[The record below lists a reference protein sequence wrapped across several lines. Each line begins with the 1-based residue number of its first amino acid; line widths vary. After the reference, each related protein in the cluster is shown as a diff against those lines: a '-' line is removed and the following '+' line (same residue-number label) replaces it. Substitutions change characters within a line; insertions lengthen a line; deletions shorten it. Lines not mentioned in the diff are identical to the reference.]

1 MSFGVDTL
9 GLLTEK
15 LKQLVNETQD
25 NYESFFDSTQLFK
38 QGKMESNEYFSR
50 MGEFLVSSSALN
62 FLACRVI
69 LELKTA
75 LDKTGSAKGKGER
88 SITSI
93 PSASPSS
100 YPSGP
105 GNSGNFDGGTNSS
118 GSGSFGVD
126 GFISAGGHAG
136 SSSTLPSTLPSSSS
150 SSSSSSNSVYPSTP
164 SSTNE
169 EYDFP
174 LPQEV
179 PTYKPVDIIITKQDS
194 IDSKGLKKNCIVC
207 AASIPKQAKF
217 CNKCGNSQ

>member
-9 GLLTEK
+9 GLLIEK
-15 LKQLVNETQD
+15 LKQLVNDTQD

-75 LDKTGSAKGKGER
+75 LDKAGSAKGKGER
-88 SITSI
+88 SGTS
-93 PSASPSS
+93 PSTIPSS
-100 YPSGP
+100 YPSGS
-105 GNSGNFDGGTNSS
+105 GNSGNIDGG
-118 GSGSFGVD
+118 GAGGGFGVD
-126 GFISAGGHAG
+126 GFISAGGNVG
-136 SSSTLPSTLPSSSS
+136 SPSSPSS
-150 SSSSSSNSVYPSTP
+150 PSSHSIYPSAPPPT
-164 SSTNE
+164 SE
-169 EYDFP
+169 EYDLP

-179 PTYKPVDIIITKQDS
+179 PTYKPVDIIITKQDLPN
-194 IDSKGLKKNCIVC
+194 SKGLKKNCIVC

>member
-9 GLLTEK
+9 GLLIEK
-15 LKQLVNETQD
+15 LKQLVNDTQD

-75 LDKTGSAKGKGER
+75 LDKTGSTKGKGER
-88 SITSI
+88 SSTSP
-93 PSASPSS
+93 PSTSPSTFPSS
-100 YPSGP
+100 YPSG
-105 GNSGNFDGGTNSS
+105 SGNG
-118 GSGSFGVD
+118 GSGSYSGGGGGGFGVD

-136 SSSTLPSTLPSSSS
+136 SPSPSPSPSHST
-150 SSSSSSNSVYPSTP
+150 YPSAP
-164 SSTNE
+164 SSTSE

-194 IDSKGLKKNCIVC
+194 LDSKGLKKNCIVC

>member
-9 GLLTEK
+9 GLLIEK
-15 LKQLVNETQD
+15 LKQLVNDTQD

-75 LDKTGSAKGKGER
+75 LDKTGSTKGKGER
-88 SITSI
+88 SSTSP
-93 PSASPSS
+93 PSTSPSTFPSS
-100 YPSGP
+100 YPSG
-105 GNSGNFDGGTNSS
+105 SGNGGS
-118 GSGSFGVD
+118 GSGSGGGGFGVD

-136 SSSTLPSTLPSSSS
+136 SSSPSPSPSHST
-150 SSSSSSNSVYPSTP
+150 YPSAP
-164 SSTNE
+164 SSTSE

-194 IDSKGLKKNCIVC
+194 LDSKGLKKNCIVC

>member
-15 LKQLVNETQD
+15 LKQLVNDTQD

-38 QGKMESNEYFSR
+38 QGKMENNEYFSR

-69 LELKTA
+69 LELKIA

-88 SITSI
+88 SSTSPPLPP
-93 PSASPSS
+93 PSTFPSS
-100 YPSGP
+100 YPSGS
-105 GNSGNFDGGTNSS
+105 GNSGNIDGGTGSS
-118 GSGSFGVD
+118 GGGGGFGVD

-136 SSSTLPSTLPSSSS
+136 SSPSPSSHST
-150 SSSSSSNSVYPSTP
+150 YPSAQSPT
-164 SSTNE
+164 SE

-194 IDSKGLKKNCIVC
+194 LDSKGLKKNCIVC

>member
-9 GLLTEK
+9 GLLIEK
-15 LKQLVNETQD
+15 LKQLVNDTQD

-38 QGKMESNEYFSR
+38 QGKMENNEYFSR

-75 LDKTGSAKGKGER
+75 LDKAGSAKGKGER
-88 SITSI
+88 SSTS
-93 PSASPSS
+93 PSSTSTSPSTSPSS
-100 YPSGP
+100 YPSGS
-105 GNSGNFDGGTNSS
+105 GNSGNIDAGGA
-118 GSGSFGVD
+118 GAGAGAGGGFGVD
-126 GFISAGGHAG
+126 GFISAGGNAG
-136 SSSTLPSTLPSSSS
+136 ASSSS
-150 SSSSSSNSVYPSTP
+150 SHFTYPLAPPPTS
-164 SSTNE
+164 E
-169 EYDFP
+169 EYDLP
-174 LPQEV
+174 LTQEV

-194 IDSKGLKKNCIVC
+194 PDSKGLKKNCIVC

>member
-9 GLLTEK
+9 GLLIEK
-15 LKQLVNETQD
+15 LKQLVNDTQD

-75 LDKTGSAKGKGER
+75 LDKTGSTKGKGER
-88 SITSI
+88 SSTSP
-93 PSASPSS
+93 PSTSPSTFPSS
-100 YPSGP
+100 YPSG
-105 GNSGNFDGGTNSS
+105 SGNGGS
-118 GSGSFGVD
+118 GSGSGGGGFGVD

-136 SSSTLPSTLPSSSS
+136 SSSPSHST
-150 SSSSSSNSVYPSTP
+150 YPSAL
-164 SSTNE
+164 SSTSE

-194 IDSKGLKKNCIVC
+194 LDSKGLKKNCIVC

>member
-75 LDKTGSAKGKGER
+75 LDKTGSTKGKGER
-88 SITSI
+88 SSTSP
-93 PSASPSS
+93 PSTSPSTFPSS
-100 YPSGP
+100 YPSG
-105 GNSGNFDGGTNSS
+105 SGNGGS
-118 GSGSFGVD
+118 GSGSGSGGGGFGVD
-126 GFISAGGHAG
+126 GFISAGGHAE
-136 SSSTLPSTLPSSSS
+136 SSSPTSSPPPSSPST
-150 SSSSSSNSVYPSTP
+150 YPSAP
-164 SSTNE
+164 SSTSE

-194 IDSKGLKKNCIVC
+194 LDSKGLKKNCIVC

>member
-9 GLLTEK
+9 GLLIEK
-15 LKQLVNETQD
+15 LKQLVNDTQD

-75 LDKTGSAKGKGER
+75 LDKTGSTKGKGER
-88 SITSI
+88 SSTSP
-93 PSASPSS
+93 PSTSPSTFPSS
-100 YPSGP
+100 YPSG
-105 GNSGNFDGGTNSS
+105 SGNGGS
-118 GSGSFGVD
+118 GSGSGGGGFGVD

-136 SSSTLPSTLPSSSS
+136 SSSPTSSPPPSSPST
-150 SSSSSSNSVYPSTP
+150 YPSAP
-164 SSTNE
+164 SSTSE

-194 IDSKGLKKNCIVC
+194 LDSKGLKKNCIVC

>member
-9 GLLTEK
+9 GLLIEK
-15 LKQLVNETQD
+15 LKQLVNDTQD

-75 LDKTGSAKGKGER
+75 LDKTGSTKGKGER
-88 SITSI
+88 SSTSP
-93 PSASPSS
+93 PSTSSPSTFPSS
-100 YPSGP
+100 YPSG
-105 GNSGNFDGGTNSS
+105 SGNS
-118 GSGSFGVD
+118 GSGSGGGGFGVD

-136 SSSTLPSTLPSSSS
+136 SSSPSPSPSHST
-150 SSSSSSNSVYPSTP
+150 YPSAL
-164 SSTNE
+164 SSTSE

-194 IDSKGLKKNCIVC
+194 LDSKGLKKNCIVC

>member
-9 GLLTEK
+9 GLLIEK
-15 LKQLVNETQD
+15 LKQLVNDTQE

-75 LDKTGSAKGKGER
+75 LDKAGSAKGKGER
-88 SITSI
+88 SSTS
-93 PSASPSS
+93 PSPSTFPSS
-100 YPSGP
+100 YPSGS
-105 GNSGNFDGGTNSS
+105 GNSGNIDGGSTGSSSSS
-118 GSGSFGVD
+118 GSGGGGFGVD

-136 SSSTLPSTLPSSSS
+136 SSSPSPSPST
-150 SSSSSSNSVYPSTP
+150 YPSTP
-164 SSTNE
+164 SPTSE

-174 LPQEV
+174 LPEEV

-194 IDSKGLKKNCIVC
+194 LDSKGLKKNCIVC
-207 AASIPKQAKF
+207 AAPIPKQAKF

>member
-9 GLLTEK
+9 GLLIEK
-15 LKQLVNETQD
+15 LKQLVNDTQD

-75 LDKTGSAKGKGER
+75 LDKTGSTKGKGER
-88 SITSI
+88 SSTSP
-93 PSASPSS
+93 PSTSPSTFPSS
-100 YPSGP
+100 YPSG
-105 GNSGNFDGGTNSS
+105 SGNG
-118 GSGSFGVD
+118 GSGSYSGGGGGGFGVD

-136 SSSTLPSTLPSSSS
+136 SPSPSPSPSPSHST
-150 SSSSSSNSVYPSTP
+150 YPSAP
-164 SSTNE
+164 SSTSE

-194 IDSKGLKKNCIVC
+194 LDSKGLKKNCIVC

>member
-15 LKQLVNETQD
+15 LKQLVNDTQD

-38 QGKMESNEYFSR
+38 QGKMENNEYFSR

-88 SITSI
+88 SSTS
-93 PSASPSS
+93 PSTPPSTFPSS
-100 YPSGP
+100 YPSGS
-105 GNSGNFDGGTNSS
+105 GNSGNIDGGTGSSS
-118 GSGSFGVD
+118 GGGGFGVD

-136 SSSTLPSTLPSSSS
+136 SSTSPSPSSHST
-150 SSSSSSNSVYPSTP
+150 YPSAQSPT
-164 SSTNE
+164 SE

-194 IDSKGLKKNCIVC
+194 LDSKGLKKNCIVC

>member
-9 GLLTEK
+9 GLLIEK
-15 LKQLVNETQD
+15 LKQLVNDTQD

-75 LDKTGSAKGKGER
+75 LDKAGSAKGKGER
-88 SITSI
+88 SGTS
-93 PSASPSS
+93 PSTIPSS
-100 YPSGP
+100 YPSGS
-105 GNSGNFDGGTNSS
+105 GNSGNIDGGSA
-118 GSGSFGVD
+118 GGGFGVD
-126 GFISAGGHAG
+126 GFISAGGNVG
-136 SSSTLPSTLPSSSS
+136 SPSSPSSPSSHSIYPSSS
-150 SSSSSSNSVYPSTP
+150 PP
-164 SSTNE
+164 TNE
-169 EYDFP
+169 GYDLP

-179 PTYKPVDIIITKQDS
+179 PTYKPVDIIITKQDLP
-194 IDSKGLKKNCIVC
+194 DSKGLKKNCIVC

>member
-9 GLLTEK
+9 GLLIEK
-15 LKQLVNETQD
+15 LKQLVNDTQD

-75 LDKTGSAKGKGER
+75 LDKTGSTKGKGER
-88 SITSI
+88 SSTSP
-93 PSASPSS
+93 PSTSPSTFPSS
-100 YPSGP
+100 YPSG
-105 GNSGNFDGGTNSS
+105 SGNG
-118 GSGSFGVD
+118 GSGSYSGGGGGGFGVD

-136 SSSTLPSTLPSSSS
+136 SPSPSPSPSPSHST
-150 SSSSSSNSVYPSTP
+150 YPSAP
-164 SSTNE
+164 SSTSE

-194 IDSKGLKKNCIVC
+194 PDSKGLKKNCIVC

>member
-9 GLLTEK
+9 GLLIEK
-15 LKQLVNETQD
+15 LKQLVNDTQD

-75 LDKTGSAKGKGER
+75 LDKAGSAKGKGER
-88 SITSI
+88 SGTS
-93 PSASPSS
+93 PSPSPSPSTFPSS
-100 YPSGP
+100 YPGS
-105 GNSGNFDGGTNSS
+105 GNSGNIDGGGTGSSS
-118 GSGSFGVD
+118 GSGGGSGGGGFGVD

-136 SSSTLPSTLPSSSS
+136 SSSPSPST
-150 SSSSSSNSVYPSTP
+150 YPSTP
-164 SSTNE
+164 SPTSE

-174 LPQEV
+174 LPEEV
-179 PTYKPVDIIITKQDS
+179 PTYKPVDIIITKQDLPN
-194 IDSKGLKKNCIVC
+194 SKGLKKNCIVC